1 MSWFEQG
8 MFWQDTQR
16 ADGIVNCLKRYLLV
30 RCGKVVG
37 LEWCLRYG
45 VGWKVSHL

>member
-37 LEWCLRYG
+37 LEWCPRYG